1 MVRLQISKCNMLH
14 VPMQIFGAT
23 YMVVAPEHPLLA
35 ALTADSQRAEVDAY
49 VAAAAAKSDLER
61 TDLAKDKSGV
71 QTGERA
77 VAVMPRQQDLPRLQ
91 LPQHGAG
98 RSHRRSPA

>member
-1 MVRLQISKCNMLH
+1 V
-14 VPMQIFGAT
+14 QIFGAT

-61 TDLAKDKSGV
+61 TDLAKEKSGV
-71 QTGERA
+71 QTGGSTA
-77 VAVMPRQQDLPRLQ
+77 FALLVAGFEHQAMPCL
-91 LPQHGAG
+91 G
-98 RSHRRSPA
+98 SPATCTV